1 MQRTL
6 ANIFFSQVPFLAFLF
21 FLLVSL
27 IVNIFSK
34 DLFDSSLVLF
44 IFIYFW
50 FNNFREEYLPYYL
63 LFFIGLIL
71 DCIYFLPLGF
81 TSSIFLF
88 FCIATLIKR
97 KFLEFNFFIINWISF
112 GLILIFTMFAG
123 WGMLSLYYGQLI
135 SIDALIRSVILTFSL
150 FPFLYFLCTYI
161 NRFIR

>member
-6 ANIFFSQVPFLAFLF
+6 ANIFFSQVPFLTFLF
-21 FLLVSL
+21 FLFVSL

-34 DLFDSSLVLF
+34 DSFDSSLALF

-81 TSSIFLF
+81 TPSIFLF
-88 FCIATLIKR
+88 FCIVTLIKR
-97 KFLEFNFFIINWISF
+97 KFLEFNFFIIDWISF
-112 GLILIFTMFAG
+112 GLILIFTMFVG

-135 SIDALIRSVILTFSL
+135 STDELIRSVILAFSL